1 MDPNEVA
8 LIYLNQANK
17 LYEFMEKIKTGEY
30 SKENLQLMLLT
41 ITQKYYELLLSLA
54 MYTPLLSTY
63 NVKMFKLD
71 SKIDLSQ
78 PPFEKDFFNNH
89 KF

>member
-8 LIYLNQANK
+8 AIYLSQANK
-17 LYEFMEKIKTGEY
+17 LYEFMEQVKKEDYSNETLKI
-30 SKENLQLMLLT
+30 MLLT

-54 MYTPLLSTY
+54 IYTPLLSNY
-63 NVKMFKLD
+63 KVKLFKLG
-71 SKIDLSQ
+71 SKMDLSE

-89 KF
+89 QI